1 MMELWATDSPEEKK
15 GFLEFSE
22 ELLADFCEF
31 FLRLC
36 LDQIGFMENLL
47 GLDQIEAR
55 IDWYV
60 DMRSKSSEN
69 PLRPESS
76 RLLRAVFMRGQIAR
90 GRAGEILNMSQRNAR
105 RIVAAL
111 ADEGLIVSQSHR
123 APLVIGLPLHVLP
136 YYFPDLYDPSVIGY

>member
-1 MMELWATDSPEEKK
+1 
-15 GFLEFSE
+15 
-22 ELLADFCEF
+22 
-31 FLRLC
+31 
-36 LDQIGFMENLL
+36 
-47 GLDQIEAR
+47 
-55 IDWYV
+55 
-60 DMRSKSSEN
+60 
-69 PLRPESS
+69 
-76 RLLRAVFMRGQIAR
+76 MRGQIAR